1 MPKNNNDNLKWLDE
15 TGNEEYSLSDVG
27 NVKNEMAR
35 LGAEFFIKV
44 AENVRKFGLI
54 NTGALLD
61 PSNMKA
67 KVIESGEYVD
77 RQTLELWMVEYA
89 DYINKGVKGVRF
101 SKNAPDSPYQ
111 FKNYGMSEKGRK
123 NIIQSVKDGKMK
135 VRNMKYEKIGLE
147 RKASTDKSRKKSVIE
162 AEAEQIIYNI
172 KKYGIKKT
180 NYFGSAFDEVFKDFG
195 QKISEAVGKDIVV
208 RLKQGNQ

>member
-1 MPKNNNDNLKWLDE
+1 MAKNNNDNLKWLDE
-15 TGNEEYSLSDVG
+15 TGNDEYDLSDVN
-27 NVKNEMAR
+27 NVKNEMTR
-35 LGAEFFIKV
+35 LGAEFFLKV
-44 AENVRKFGLI
+44 AENVRKNGLI

-67 KVIESGEYVD
+67 KVVDDKNFVD
-77 RQTLELWMVEYA
+77 RQVLELWMVDYA

-101 SKNAPDSPYQ
+101 SKNAPTSPYQ

-147 RKASTDKSRKKSVIE
+147 RKASTDKSKKKSVIE
-162 AEAEQIIYNI
+162 EEAQQIIYNI
-172 KKYGIKKT
+172 KKYGIKTT
-180 NYFGSAFDEVFKDFG
+180 NYFSNAYNDTFKEFG
-195 QKISEAVGKDIVV
+195 EKISKALGKDIIV
-208 RLKQGNQ
+208 RLKEGNQ